1 MLTVQQ
7 IFDLGVKLAIEK
19 DPRGVK
25 GVQKH
30 LARMKKQFDDLK
42 PSEKEYFD
50 EDRLTNPYPDCA
62 IHVSDGKTKVQR
74 VLAGIDITSSDILL
88 ASQLNERGEKIDLV
102 ISHHPVGKA
111 LANLHEVME
120 MAIDVYERDG
130 VPVHIAEKIF
140 EERVREVGRG
150 VHPANHFAPVDVARH
165 LGINFITTHT
175 ITDNMV
181 DAYVREYLQKKKP
194 ETVGDIMAALLE
206 QEEYKVAKK
215 YGAGPRIIAGGP
227 AHRAGKILV
236 EMTGGTNPSPKVYE
250 QLSQYGFSTVVGMHM
265 RDESMQKA
273 SERHMNVIIAGHMS
287 SDSLGMNLFLDE
299 LEKKG
304 IEVMTCGGLIRVS
317 RNKKTKK

>member
-7 IFDLGVKLAIEK
+7 IFDLGLKHAITN
-19 DPRGVK
+19 DPRGAK
-25 GVQKH
+25 AVQRH
-30 LARMKKQFDDLK
+30 LARAKKQYEDMK

-50 EDRLTNPYPDCA
+50 QDRLTNPYPDCA
-62 IHVSDGKTKVQR
+62 IHVDDGKTKVKR
-74 VLAGIDITSSDILL
+74 VLAGIDISSSDILL
-88 ASQLNERGEKIDLV
+88 ASQLNERGKTIDLV

-120 MAIDVYERDG
+120 MAVEVYENDG

-150 VHPANHFAPVDVARH
+150 VHPANHFASVDVAKH

-175 ITDNMV
+175 ITDNLV
-181 DAYVREYLQKKKP
+181 DMYIRDFLNKKKP
-194 ETVGDIMAALLE
+194 ETVGEILEALLE

-215 YGAGPRIIAGGP
+215 YGAGPRIISGGP
-227 AHRAGKILV
+227 THRAGKILV
-236 EMTGGTNPSPKVYE
+236 EMTGGTNPSSKVYE

-265 RDESMQKA
+265 KDESMQKA
-273 SERHMNVIIAGHMS
+273 SESHMNVIIAGHMS

-304 IEVMTCGGLIRVS
+304 IEVVTCGGLIRVS
-317 RNKKTKK
+317 RNKKGKK

>member
-7 IFDLGVKLAIEK
+7 IFDLGIKLAIEK

-25 GVQKH
+25 AVQKH
-30 LARMKKQFDDLK
+30 LARSKKQYEDMK
-42 PSEKEYFD
+42 PSDQEYFD
-50 EDRLTNPYPDCA
+50 QDRLTNPYPDCA
-62 IHVSDGKTKVQR
+62 VHVDDGKTQVKR
-74 VLAGIDITSSDILL
+74 VLAGIDISSSDILL
-88 ASQLNERGEKIDLV
+88 ASQLNERGRKIDLV

-120 MAIDVYERDG
+120 MSIDVYEKDG

-150 VHPANHFAPVDVARH
+150 VHPANHFQSIDVAKL

-181 DAYVREYLQKKKP
+181 DAFVREYLQKKKP
-194 ETVGDIMAALLE
+194 ETVGEIIEALLE
-206 QEEYKVAKK
+206 QPEYKFAKK

-227 AHRAGKILV
+227 AHRAGKMLV

-273 SERHMNVIIAGHMS
+273 NERHMNVIIAGHMS

-304 IEVMTCGGLIRVS
+304 IEVVPCGGLIRVS
-317 RNKKTKK
+317 RNKKGKK